1 MRRNALIFV
10 VFFLVVI
17 AGCVNNVGLSGTYI
31 NSQTNLTCLELSSDG
46 TYFAHQVG
54 SSISIKEKYEIK
66 NNKLLLTLPT
76 DFLFGLT
83 GQNNIVIACD
93 VNGDTI
99 DCGKDGGTYQKI
111 NSCNNQNPKR
121 ITPTPIMYTYQC
133 LANTSLKN
141 SQPDKDH
148 VTLTLNYQ
156 DTCGLTT
163 DVIFFVKT
171 GNDRSVIYSKH
182 LGNPGTSLVTVSYTV
197 PNIRGKEYYWDY
209 NATRRDG

>member
-1 MRRNALIFV
+1 MKKIVLILIIIFFV
-10 VFFLVVI
+10 AI
-17 AGCVNNVGLSGTYI
+17 TGCVNNIGLSGTYI
-31 NSQTNLTCLELSSDG
+31 NSQNNLTCLELSSDE
-46 TYFAHQVG
+46 TYFVHSVG

-76 DFLFGLT
+76 DFLFGQT

-93 VNGDTI
+93 VKDDTLN
-99 DCGKDGGTYQKI
+99 CGKEGGIYQKI
-111 NSCNNQNPKR
+111 DSCTNQNPKR
-121 ITPTPIMYTYQC
+121 VTPTPIMYTYQC

-163 DVIFFVKT
+163 NVIFFVKT
-171 GNDRSVIYSKH
+171 GNDRRVIYRKD
-182 LGNPGTSLVTVSYTV
+182 LGNPGTSLVTASYTV
-197 PNIRGKEYYWDY
+197 PNIRGQEYYWNY
-209 NATRRDG
+209 NATRTDS